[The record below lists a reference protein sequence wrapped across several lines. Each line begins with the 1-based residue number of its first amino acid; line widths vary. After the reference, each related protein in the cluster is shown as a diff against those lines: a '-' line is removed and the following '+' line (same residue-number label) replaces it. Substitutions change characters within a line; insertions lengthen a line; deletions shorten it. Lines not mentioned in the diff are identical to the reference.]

1 VRRIGLVAV
10 VAAGAILAF
19 GSCGGDSEDP
29 LDQALGVLPAN
40 APVAVAISTNL
51 DSGPYE
57 DVDAALQRFGVEG
70 GLDGSLEQLG
80 GGGEGI
86 SFARDVRPLL
96 GNDLVVGIPSS
107 PGGLGEA
114 ASVSPVVAAVR
125 VSDGDAVRELLSDA
139 GLEEIDQVEGTSV
152 YGLSP
157 PEGAPEGAPPEGPGV
172 AVDGDLVIAAESN
185 RGVEQALAQRGED
198 DRLTEALFSDR
209 LGGLPDGGIVRAAGD
224 VPRVLESLGIEQTV
238 AVPWVKSLRS
248 YGLTVNVEGRTL
260 NLDAAL
266 SGEEV
271 AGNDLPLD
279 PGSRSPRVLK
289 KRPTVATRDQAQ
301 SVEFALA
308 VVRAAVPQTAFEEVT
323 NRLQR
328 NLGGGVSSLI
338 DQFGEGLVARL
349 PGDTTVTRSVVEDP
363 AAVAK
368 ALEGLHDEV
377 PLLARLGNSSSSA
390 GQALEA
396 ARYAIPALPVP
407 DPASFPPGSKVHD
420 VRGMPDLYRLVA
432 PAPKL
437 PPGVRRVQLHVSRPE
452 LVFGLIDGVFV
463 TAPSVKAGRDARD
476 ARPIHANLPPGALA
490 FRIPVKASDLGISET
505 AGVGVTVTTIEGGVE
520 ASTTGLRLRA
530 QAGL

>member
-1 VRRIGLVAV
+1 V
-10 VAAGAILAF
+10 VAALCAVLAF
-19 GSCGGDSEDP
+19 GSCGKDSKDP
-29 LDQALGVLPAN
+29 LAEALGVLPAD
-40 APVAVAISTNL
+40 APLAVAVSTDF
-51 DSGPYE
+51 DSDPYR

-80 GGGEGI
+80 GAGAGI

-96 GNDLVVGIPSS
+96 GNDLVVGVPSS
-107 PGGLGEA
+107 PGGLGEGEG
-114 ASVSPVVAAVR
+114 VSPVVAAVR
-125 VSDGDAVRELLSDA
+125 VSDGDAVRELLTDA
-139 GLEEIDQVEGTSV
+139 GLEEIDQVEGASV
-152 YGLSP
+152 YGLAP

-172 AVDGDLVIAAESN
+172 AVDGDLVVAAESN
-185 RGVEQALAQRGED
+185 RGLEQALAQRGED

-209 LGGLPDGGIVRAAGD
+209 LGGLPDGGIVRVAGD
-224 VPRVLESLGIEQTV
+224 VPSVLESLGIEQTV

-260 NLDAAL
+260 RVDAAL

-279 PGSRSPRVLK
+279 PGPRSPRVLK
-289 KRPTVATRDQAQ
+289 ERPTVATRDQAQ

-308 VVRAAVPQTAFEEVT
+308 VVRSAVPQAAFDEVT
-323 NRLQR
+323 NRLQQH
-328 NLGGGVSSLI
+328 LSGSVSSLI

-363 AAVAK
+363 ATIAK
-368 ALEGLHDEV
+368 ALKSLHDEV

-407 DPASFPPGSKVHD
+407 DPESFPPGSKVHA
-420 VRGMPDLYRLVA
+420 VAGMPDLYRLVA

-437 PPGVRRVQLHVSRPE
+437 PRGLPEGLRRSRPE

-463 TAPSVKAGRDARD
+463 TAPSVKAASEARD
-476 ARPIHANLPPGALA
+476 ALPIHADLPPGALA
-490 FRIPVKASDLGISET
+490 FRIPVKASDLEISEA